1 MGRPV
6 HFEILTDN
14 PEETAEFYKAVFGWK
29 VESWEGG
36 DDPYLLLSTGSDDR
50 PGIDGAIMGRHFP
63 QAVINTIEIELLE
76 AMLKKVEQAG
86 GKIVHGPNEIPGVG
100 THAYCQDPDGN
111 LFGMM
116 QPAPDMG

>member
-6 HFEILTDN
+6 HFEILTDK
-14 PEETAEFYKAVFGWK
+14 PEKMADFYKSVFGWK
-29 VESWEGG
+29 VEPWEGG
-36 DDPYLLLSTGSDDR
+36 DDPYLLLSTGSEDEA
-50 PGIDGAIMGRHFP
+50 GIDGAIMGRHFP
-63 QAVINTIEIELLE
+63 QAVINTIEIESLDE
-76 AMLKKVEQAG
+76 MLKKVGQAG
-86 GKIVHGPNEIPGVG
+86 GKIVQGPNEIPGVG